1 MVEISPA
8 ILPPLAWAAA
18 DQRSC
23 RGIMPEGMPMSRL
36 MIVVEFEV
44 KPEHRNGSASSTS
57 SRCAR
62 RAVASEVTR

>member
-1 MVEISPA
+1 
-8 ILPPLAWAAA
+8 
-18 DQRSC
+18 
-23 RGIMPEGMPMSRL
+23 MPEGMPMSRL